1 MGFDKS
7 GSPPAAPEAA
17 SDEQS
22 DKTTNDDTESQFR
35 MMLLHPFAGAED
47 YRGGFVLPTATHE
60 AFRAGRFCNAAH
72 ATTIAA
78 LSEQLHDHD

>member
-1 MGFDKS
+1 
-7 GSPPAAPEAA
+7 
-17 SDEQS
+17 
-22 DKTTNDDTESQFR
+22 

-60 AFRAGRFCNAAH
+60 AFRAGRFCKAAH